1 LAGIASADGRSK
13 LEADIK
19 EEVSDNAEKI
29 EEEAKSQIM
38 EGIGH
43 VLEGDTAALKQQTDS
58 LKNLLNDDILEN
70 LGQKGEDIKN
80 SLQNLFKKKKKDEN
94 Q

>member
-1 LAGIASADGRSK
+1 MAGIASADGRSK

>member
-1 LAGIASADGRSK
+1 MAGIASADGRSK

-19 EEVSDNAEKI
+19 EEVSDKAEKV
-29 EEEAKSQIM
+29 EEEAKLQIM